1 MKHSKTFDVIVVG
14 GGHAGTEAA
23 HAAHRMGARTA
34 LVTHSKSTIG
44 EMSCNPAIGGLGKG
58 HLVREIDALDG
69 LMGRVTDQ
77 AGIQFRLL
85 NRRKGPAVRGP
96 RAQCDRAVYRE
107 RMQIEIETAEKITVV
122 EGSVVDLLTE
132 SSQVAGIEL
141 NEGTQIFANQVII
154 TTGTFLRGRMFR
166 GTEVIQG
173 GRVGSPTSTR
183 LAQRIGEMGL
193 PLGRLKTG
201 TPPRLDARTINFSK
215 FDTQPGDEFPYLFST
230 LSKEPLLRQVP
241 CHIAHTNERT
251 HDIVRKSLHESAMYS
266 GMIEGVGPR
275 YCPSIEDKVTRF
287 ADKSSHQ
294 VFLEPEGLT
303 SPQVYPNGISTSL
316 PVNVQEEY
324 VASIDG
330 LEDAKI
336 LQPGYAVE
344 YDYVDPRSLK
354 PTLEVKEIDG
364 LFLAGQI
371 NGTTGYEEA
380 GAQGLIAGLNAA
392 AKAVGRKEFHLDRA
406 QSYIGVVIDDLVT
419 QGVTEPYRMFT
430 SRAEFRLHLRADNAD
445 RRLTQIGIDY
455 GCVDSA
461 RRAAFTI
468 YKDKIAE
475 AEVLL
480 EDRTITPS
488 EAVRKGIPI
497 NTDGVLRSAK
507 TLLSMPEISDE
518 DLRQIW
524 PELSSIESGVWEQ
537 MSFDARYAPYIERQ
551 QRDVDAMRRDQLVE
565 IPSDIDFFAVS
576 GLSTEL
582 AGKLDDMRPMNLGQ
596 ASRIEGMTPAALALL
611 LVQSKRSSQRHSA

>member
-1 MKHSKTFDVIVVG
+1 MKHSMTFDVIVVG

-69 LMGRVTDQ
+69 LMGRITDQ

-132 SSQVAGIEL
+132 SSRVAGIEL
-141 NEGTQIFANQVII
+141 GDGTQIFANQVII

-166 GTEVIQG
+166 GAEVIEG

-183 LAQRIGEMGL
+183 LAQRIDEMNL

-201 TPPRLDARTINFSK
+201 TPPRLDARTINFSR

-251 HDIVRKSLHESAMYS
+251 HDIVRKNLHDSAMYS
-266 GMIEGVGPR
+266 GVIEGVGPR

-287 ADKSSHQ
+287 SDKSSHQ
-294 VFLEPEGLT
+294 IFLEPEGLT

-392 AKAVGRKEFHLDRA
+392 AKAVGREEFHLDRA
-406 QSYIGVVIDDLVT
+406 QSYIGVMIDDLVT

-468 YKDKIAE
+468 YKEKIAE